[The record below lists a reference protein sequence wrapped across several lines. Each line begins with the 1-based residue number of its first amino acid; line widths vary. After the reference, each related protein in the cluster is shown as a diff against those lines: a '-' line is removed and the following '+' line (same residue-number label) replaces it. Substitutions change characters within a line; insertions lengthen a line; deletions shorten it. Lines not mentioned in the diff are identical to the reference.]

1 MVFGDEFLTFL
12 LNFLRNAFQTALLN
26 LLENILALVSKLLRL
41 LATKIIKMVF
51 MYMLNSKN
59 AALEKLQNTSD
70 AILAGQLLLLQE
82 LTNTKTQWLP
92 STTTGMKM
100 KSLSLRQFPS

>member
-1 MVFGDEFLTFL
+1 
-12 LNFLRNAFQTALLN
+12 
-26 LLENILALVSKLLRL
+26 
-41 LATKIIKMVF
+41 

-59 AALEKLQNTSD
+59 ATLRKLQNTSD

-100 KSLSLRQFPS
+100 KSL